1 MKQTLI
7 KTPYYLLVVDESV
20 INLDD
25 WVYTDTEVLFQYG
38 IEHKRLPSYRKV
50 LACLPLGMSSNL
62 EGVPLLPPLEV
73 EDVEKLA
80 EDSADHFRY
89 LDLHGYV
96 SGFVDGFNKARE
108 KYSLSNILDLYI
120 KETARGMDM
129 WSKEENETMTT
140 IGNIIESL
148 SQPKL
153 PTHFK
158 FEMER
163 ADVPYYVIKTT
174 INPQGEEVVCG
185 KYIYQP

>member
-1 MKQTLI
+1 MKHRLI

-96 SGFVDGFNKARE
+96 GGFVQGYHTARE
-108 KYSLSNILDLYI
+108 KC
-120 KETARGMDM
+120 KFTEEDM
-129 WSKEENETMTT
+129 KYMFECGRNFQNNAEITFTVALEH
-140 IGNIIESL
+140 L
-148 SQPKL
+148 SQPKT

-163 ADVPYYVIKTT
+163 VDAPYYVIKTT
-174 INPQGEEVVCG
+174 INSQGVEVVCG
-185 KYIYQP
+185 KYIYEA